1 LFLNVLSQNNEDLKN
16 KNMKQFHYVC
26 KIKHLSHIGKH

>member
-16 KNMKQFHYVC
+16 KKYETISLCLKMQNT
-26 KIKHLSHIGKH
+26 